1 MEIIK
6 LKLQRNLHCASL
18 LRPLHSIHQ
27 RLRSENVVKNKYP
40 NSGAQLLILLDWY
53 IIAAST
59 SMEVIQRWTQQLIQ
73 FLLAESTTR
82 SKSIFKAI
90 VVQQLLPLVP
100 DPLDR
105 KPTKSTMHNY
115 LFQLS
120 HRFDNR
126 PVTIYQRK
134 FDRRLLKENK
144 NKKRSIAKKKQKTKK
159 KTESKLNTL
168 KH

>member
-6 LKLQRNLHCASL
+6 LKLQRKLHCASL

-40 NSGAQLLILLDWY
+40 NSGAQLFFSIGILY
-53 IIAAST
+53 TVAAST
-59 SMEVIQRWTQQLIQ
+59 SMEVIQRQTQQLIQ

-126 PVTIYQRK
+126 PGTIYQRK
-134 FDRRLLKENK
+134 FDQRLLKENK
-144 NKKRSIAKKKQKTKK
+144 NKKKKYCKKKNPEKN
-159 KTESKLNTL
+159 ESKLNTV